1 MFKKILSIA
10 LVITVFTLQS
20 KAQTVDEIIN
30 KHIEARGGAE
40 KLKNLQTMVM
50 EGRVEQGG
58 NEIALK
64 FYLSNGIGVRTEF
77 SVMGQTGYN
86 ILTPAGGWSFNPF
99 AGNTEAQAMPE
110 DQVKE
115 GQSQLDIVGP
125 LYDYKAKGNKIDLQG
140 KEKIE
145 GKDCYKLLLTRA
157 NGKTVT
163 YFIDEAGL
171 VLRSVSTSTV
181 NGSETEVTTDFS
193 DYRKT
198 PDGYLVAFKRINANG
213 EISFDKIETNVK
225 IDDTIFKPGN

>member
-86 ILTPAGGWSFNPF
+86 ILTPTGGWSFNPF

-225 IDDTIFKPGN
+225 IDDTVFKPGN